1 MTGAPAPVRPAPARL
16 APVRLAIVGVGHLGR
31 HHARVAA
38 ELPGIALVGVHDHHE
53 GRAEEVARER
63 GLRVLSG
70 PDEVAEAAEAVVV
83 ATPTSSHGE
92 LGRFFLE
99 RGLDVLV
106 EKPLAPAVEE
116 ASALVALAR
125 SRSRVLAVGPVER
138 YNPAVQALLARTE
151 PPLFV
156 EGLRLAPFTPRS
168 LDVDV
173 VLDLMIH
180 DLQIVTDLVRRPVRE
195 IRAVGM
201 PVLTPRI
208 DIANARIEFEGGCVA
223 TLTASRVSAERLR
236 KLRVFGPSHYCSVDM
251 HARTIRERRLA
262 DGTGRPEIVA
272 VDVPVEAGDPLARE
286 LEDFAGAVRERRDA
300 IVSGEVGRDALVLA
314 HQVLAAIAE
323 HREAAGTTSG
333 ARP

>member
-1 MTGAPAPVRPAPARL
+1 
-16 APVRLAIVGVGHLGR
+16 VRLAIVGVGHLGR

-38 ELPGIALVGVHDHHE
+38 ELPGIALVGIHDHHE

-63 GLRVLSG
+63 GLRVLAG
-70 PDEVAEAAEAVVV
+70 PEEVAEAAEAVVV
-83 ATPTSSHGE
+83 ATPTSSHGA

-106 EKPLAPAVEE
+106 EKPLTPAVEE

-125 SRSRVLAVGPVER
+125 SRSRVLAVGHVER
-138 YNPAVQALLARTE
+138 HNPAVQALLARTE
-151 PPLFV
+151 PPLFI

-180 DLQIVTDLVRRPVRE
+180 DLQIVSDLVRRPVVE

-201 PVLTPRI
+201 PVVTSRI
-208 DIANARIEFEGGCVA
+208 DIANARLEFEGGCVA
-223 TLTASRVSAERLR
+223 TLTASRVSPERMR
-236 KLRVFGPSHYCSVDM
+236 KLRVFGPSLYCSVDM
-251 HARTIRERRLA
+251 HARTIRARRLA
-262 DGTGRPEIVA
+262 DGGGRTALPVN
-272 VDVPVEAGDPLARE
+272 VDVPVESGDPLARE

-300 IVSGEVGRDALVLA
+300 LVSGEVGRDALVLA
-314 HQVLAAIAE
+314 HQVLDAIAA
-323 HREAAGTTSG
+323 HRAKTGAGGTR
-333 ARP
+333 A